1 MKTQKT
7 VTDKEKKE
15 EFKRRLSGELIDWKE
30 YALHQMHIVTQA
42 EIREKEFCWESRYF
56 YERDEEAN
64 HAMGLTDEQREW
76 VCDEYM
82 KWLEKK
88 GL

>member
-7 VTDKEKKE
+7 VTDKDKKE

>member
-1 MKTQKT
+1 MLKT
-7 VTDKEKKE
+7 VMENRDEKKE
-15 EFKRRLSGELIDWKE
+15 EFKRRLSGELVDWKE
-30 YALHQMHIVTQA
+30 YALYQMHIITQA
-42 EIREKEFCWESRYF
+42 EMREKEFCWESRFF
-56 YERDEEAN
+56 YERDEAAN
-64 HAMGLTDEQREW
+64 KEMGLDDEQREF

>member
-1 MKTQKT
+1 VKTQKT

-15 EFKRRLSGELIDWKE
+15 EFKRRLSGELVDWKE

>member
-1 MKTQKT
+1 MLKTQMENEK
-7 VTDKEKKE
+7 KKKE
-15 EFKRRLSGELIDWKE
+15 EFKRRLSGELVDWKE
-30 YALHQMHIVTQA
+30 YALYQMHIITQA
-42 EIREKEFCWESRYF
+42 EMREKEFCWESRFF
-56 YERDEEAN
+56 YERDEA
-64 HAMGLTDEQREW
+64 ASKDMGLTDEQRNF

>member
-1 MKTQKT
+1 MLKTQMENK
-7 VTDKEKKE
+7 DEKKE
-15 EFKRRLSGELIDWKE
+15 EFKRRLSGELVDWKE
-30 YALHQMHIVTQA
+30 YALHQIHIITQA
-42 EIREKEFCWESRYF
+42 EMREKDFCWESRFF

-64 HAMGLTDEQREW
+64 VAMGLDDEQREW